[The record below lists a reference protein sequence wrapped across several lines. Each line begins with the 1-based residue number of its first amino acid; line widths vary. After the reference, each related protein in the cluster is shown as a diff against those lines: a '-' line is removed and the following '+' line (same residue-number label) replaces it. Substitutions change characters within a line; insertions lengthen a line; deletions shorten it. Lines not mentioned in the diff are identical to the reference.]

1 MKNDS
6 QKLDR
11 DDCNLGCRLTKR
23 LIGQILIDGEFVSP
37 KDVAAAVERQRQTN
51 ELLGEILVG
60 MGALDSRELIAVLS
74 VQKDFASSEDAVKAA
89 AGIRQLL
96 GELLIRAERI
106 APHQLDV
113 ALNEQKKTGEKLGD
127 ILFRMGLLT
136 VKELNAVL
144 AFQQNQGIESR
155 GSERLRLG
163 ELLVATRHISNE
175 QLEDALVKQKISKK
189 KIGEVLVEAG
199 YAEPHHIEFGLN
211 LQRKL
216 VTAALIAA
224 LSFASTEG
232 ADVAHAT
239 ESTGASKARV
249 TVTARVLAH
258 ASIKFL
264 YQAPELVVTN
274 SDISRGYVEI
284 SAASRIELKSN
295 NPDGYMLV
303 FEGTNGQ
310 VDLVKEI
317 NVQGLGR
324 EVQIDAHGGWIVLP
338 NEGLAPVT
346 KELSYRFVLSENA
359 QPGSYMWPLTLSVRS
374 MQ

>member
-1 MKNDS
+1 MKNDF
-6 QKLDR
+6 QKLNR
-11 DDCNLGCRLTKR
+11 VDCNLGCRLTKR
-23 LIGQILIDGEFVSP
+23 LIGQILVDGEFVSP
-37 KDVAAAVERQRQTN
+37 KDVDSAVERQRQTN
-51 ELLGEILVG
+51 GLLGEILVG

-74 VQKDFASSEDAVKAA
+74 VQKDFASSEDAIKAA

-96 GELLIRAERI
+96 GELLLRAERI

-136 VKELNAVL
+136 AKELNAVL

-163 ELLVATRHISNE
+163 ELLVATRHISKE

-199 YAEPHHIEFGLN
+199 YIEPHHIEFGLN
-211 LQRKL
+211 LQHKL

-232 ADVAHAT
+232 ADIAHAA

-249 TVTARVLAH
+249 TVTAMVLAH
-258 ASIKFL
+258 SSIKFL

-274 SDISRGYVEI
+274 SDISRGYIEI
-284 SAASRIELKSN
+284 PAASRIELKNN
-295 NPDGYMLV
+295 NPNGYMLV

-310 VDLVKEI
+310 VNLLKEI

-324 EVQIDAHGGWIVLP
+324 ELQIDVHGGWIVLP

-359 QPGSYMWPLTLSVRS
+359 QPGSYMWPLTLSVRP